1 MNNILIDT
9 NIVIDL
15 LAQREPFY
23 DSAAKLFSLA
33 DKNKIV
39 LSVSS
44 LTIANTHYILSR
56 LKSPNEAG
64 EILRR
69 FRLLV
74 EIIPL
79 TDKIIDL
86 SLNDTN
92 FKDFED
98 GLQYYSALANNQRVI
113 ITRNLKDYKAA
124 KLSVMTAEEYLVS
137 IKE

>member
-1 MNNILIDT
+1 MNKVLIDT

-15 LAQREPFY
+15 LAQRHPFY

-33 DKNKIV
+33 DKNEIV
-39 LSVSS
+39 LFISS
-44 LTIANTHYILSR
+44 LTIANTHYILSG
-56 LKSPNEAG
+56 LKSTNEAG

-98 GLQYYSALANNQRVI
+98 GLQYYSAIENSQSVI

-124 KLSVMTAEEYLVS
+124 KLSVMTADEYLAS
-137 IKE
+137 IKK